1 MYEISQLSLSYKCFL
16 SPNGQC
22 FTDNLVRTAF
32 VQFRHRFYQ
41 HGHIGADILYTL
53 TLQLPRL
60 FSNLQRHSHCQSL
73 VSEKKN
79 FSVHVLFQ
87 SVVDSWYELLMPL
100 MGLIHKHV
108 GYVMPLIGFIHKN
121 VGYVMV
127 FIAAFVDGV
136 RTPCRTSFMLSVFDW
151 DIRQRWKGKD
161 VSLDCFHFP
170 KHFFF
175 THHRR
180 GSVLLIV
187 RWVFVFLFFSLHES
201 WNQMFVSCKH
211 STLSQFRL
219 LWHTHWSWVQS
230 LSLSFTQHHV

>member
-53 TLQLPRL
+53 TWQLPRL

-121 VGYVMV
+121 VGYV
-127 FIAAFVDGV
+127 I
-136 RTPCRTSFMLSVFDW
+136 
-151 DIRQRWKGKD
+151 
-161 VSLDCFHFP
+161 
-170 KHFFF
+170 
-175 THHRR
+175 
-180 GSVLLIV
+180 LLLPLLTE
-187 RWVFVFLFFSLHES
+187 WGLH
-201 WNQMFVSCKH
+201 VGLHSCC
-211 STLSQFRL
+211 
-219 LWHTHWSWVQS
+219 QS
-230 LSLSFTQHHV
+230 LIEILDNAEKAKMFH